1 MIVNTQ
7 LIQEAVTRL
16 RKGQLILLSSE
27 EGWLLGCDASQ
38 ASAAERLVNWKSP
51 ESTEPFVVLIGEI
64 GQLQQYLDKVP
75 EIAWDL
81 VDFAEK
87 PLTVIYPKGKNVAP
101 TLLASD
107 GSLALRLVKE
117 TDGRNSVLYQLV
129 RRMGRGLAT
138 VSVDYLNLPK
148 AANLAELNPE
158 IIKNVDFTLDLN
170 PETNASPQLSTLVRL
185 ELDGQIIFLRK

>member
-1 MIVNTQ
+1 VNIQ
-7 LIQEAVTRL
+7 HLQEAVTRL
-16 RKGQLILLSSE
+16 KKGQLILFSLE
-27 EGWLLGCDASQ
+27 EGWMLGCDASQ
-38 ASAAERLVNWKSP
+38 VLAAERLVNWKSP

-64 GQLQQYLDKVP
+64 GQLQQYLEKVP

-101 TLLASD
+101 SLLASD

-117 TDGRNSVLYQLV
+117 TDGRTSVLYQLV
-129 RRMGRGLAT
+129 RRLGRGLAT
-138 VSVDYLNLPK
+138 LSVDYLNLPK
-148 AANLAELNPE
+148 AASLTELNPE

-170 PETNASPQLSTLVRL
+170 PETNTRLPLSTLVRL
-185 ELDGQIIFLRK
+185 ELDGQITFLRK